1 MAVPTVIPA
10 PQSPPVGTYASAV
23 KGASHITEA
32 STSANPAT
40 VTTIDPA
47 TVTTINPVT
56 DTNADIEAGEL
67 TDIAGKI
74 IDIPVHTRVD
84 DEQQTSAVVPCDNVT
99 ADVGDA
105 DNDQDD
111 DVDDDDDNVD
121 QADDQHNGDDE
132 DKADDDDVFE
142 DAQPHHDVSSFTG
155 KQEHSDDSTSDSSDS
170 SVLYHQKKGKI
181 IGEAL
186 AALNLPPDP
195 PPPPTL
201 PRAVEIQTQLIPR
214 T

>member
-32 STSANPAT
+32 LTSANPTT
-40 VTTIDPA
+40 VTTID
-47 TVTTINPVT
+47 PVT

-99 ADVGDA
+99 ADVGY
-105 DNDQDD
+105 NNQDD
-111 DVDDDDDNVD
+111 DVDDDDDDNVD

-142 DAQPHHDVSSFTG
+142 DAQPHHDVSSQPRSQALSSG
-155 KQEHSDDSTSDSSDS
+155 KERPWSELVTCHPEC
-170 SVLYHQKKGKI
+170 GW
-181 IGEAL
+181 
-186 AALNLPPDP
+186 
-195 PPPPTL
+195 
-201 PRAVEIQTQLIPR
+201 
-214 T
+214 

>member
-32 STSANPAT
+32 LTSANPTT

-47 TVTTINPVT
+47 TVTTIDPVT

-99 ADVGDA
+99 ADVGY
-105 DNDQDD
+105 NNQDD
-111 DVDDDDDNVD
+111 DVDDDDDDNVD

-142 DAQPHHDVSSFTG
+142 DAQPHHDVSSQPRSQALSSG
-155 KQEHSDDSTSDSSDS
+155 KERPWSELVTCHPES
-170 SVLYHQKKGKI
+170 GW
-181 IGEAL
+181 
-186 AALNLPPDP
+186 
-195 PPPPTL
+195 
-201 PRAVEIQTQLIPR
+201 
-214 T
+214 